1 MEQVTRRRRRRKSYA
16 TQNLIVLIG
25 ILLVLLI
32 AVVLV
37 AVFMG
42 GDKPHDTQGTEAT
55 IGSDPTQSQQVVGLT
70 VTMPT
75 ETSFVTLEQDLV
87 LQGTSDP
94 AQPVTVN
101 GTAVT
106 QNADGSFTHTLQLQQ
121 GVNEITVSHKGES
134 VTYSVEY
141 RYAVQSFVPAK
152 QTAYNCGATVQVE
165 LFVREG
171 SSVRVTLGDQ
181 EVEMKRAKDQVGTGI
196 ADGFVRYTGTYKL
209 PTSNTEDVSL
219 GQFTYTVTCDGI
231 TETYYSGE
239 ITCKKAAEVLS
250 SDPSVTPNYGDY
262 IDVGSGY
269 IVEIITYSAETFNGK
284 TTDDNSDPRN
294 NYLPEGTVDY
304 CSQDVVSN
312 SSMSYMLMRC
322 GRRVYIQKS
331 NYPSGGKVKVV
342 DCYRGTLP
350 DHNEIGFASLEVVD
364 NHTILT
370 LDSLWKAPFYFD
382 LAPQEYINADNR
394 DFRVSRMTAE
404 YVEITFCY
412 ATKFEGAV
420 QIPENNPLFRSAE
433 LTQNASD
440 CTLRLYLKKTGGFYG
455 WDAYY
460 NEDDQLCFAFLNPA
474 KATTGSNAYGADL
487 TGVRIMLDVGHG
499 GLDGGSPA
507 TLPDGTEVDEAQLN
521 LMLSMI
527 LKEELESMGATVIMN
542 RTDDSA
548 LNVDERIQYLM
559 QEAPDLCI
567 AVHQNAISGYPNHS
581 GAEIMYFTPFSQLA
595 SQLIY
600 EQTVKTGI
608 YQKNRLDWYVYYVS
622 RQTSCPVVLTEN
634 GYMTN
639 AGDLANMMDEAVLR
653 QKAQAI
659 AKGVAQYFL
668 TIQ

>member
-1 MEQVTRRRRRRKSYA
+1 MEQAIRRRRRRKSNA

-37 AVFMG
+37 AVFMR
-42 GDKPHDTQGTEAT
+42 DEDPQTTDGTNST
-55 IGSDPTQSQQVVGLT
+55 TGSQATQSQPAAGLA
-70 VTMPT
+70 VTMPK
-75 ETSFVTLEQDLV
+75 ETDFITLEQEMV
-87 LQGTSDP
+87 FQGMSDP
-94 AQPVTVN
+94 AQPVTIN

-106 QNADGSFTHTLQLQQ
+106 QNADGSFAHTVQLQL
-121 GVNEITVSHKGES
+121 GMNEITVSHKDQS

-141 RYAVQSFVPAK
+141 RYAVQSFAPSK

-171 SSVRVTLGDQ
+171 SSVQVMLGNEAVQ
-181 EVEMKRAKDQVGTGI
+181 MKRSNDQVGTGI
-196 ADGFVRYTGTYKL
+196 AEGFVRYTGTYKL
-209 PTSNTEDVSL
+209 PTNNTEELNL
-219 GQFTYTVTCDGI
+219 GQFIYTVTCDGI
-231 TETYYSGE
+231 TETYTSGE
-239 ITCKKAAEVLS
+239 ITCKKAAEILA
-250 SDPSVTPNYGDY
+250 SDPSVTPDYGDY

-284 TTDDNSDPRN
+284 TTDDYSDPRN

-304 CSQDVVSN
+304 CSQNVVTN

-350 DHNEIGFASLEVVD
+350 DHNEIGVASLEIVG
-364 NHTILT
+364 NHTVLT

-382 LAPQEYINADNR
+382 LEPQEYLNTDNR
-394 DFRVSRMTAE
+394 DFRISRLTAE
-404 YVEITFCY
+404 YVDITFCY
-412 ATKFEGAV
+412 ATKFEGTV
-420 QIPENNPLFRSAE
+420 GIPENNPLFRSAE
-433 LTQNASD
+433 LTQNESD
-440 CTLRLYLKKTGGFYG
+440 CTLRLYLKKIGGFYG

-474 KATTGSNAYGADL
+474 KATAGNNAYGADL

-507 TLPDGTEVDEAQLN
+507 TLPDGTEIDEAQLN
-521 LMLSMI
+521 LMLSYI

-542 RTDDSA
+542 RTDGSA
-548 LNVDERIQYLM
+548 LNVDERIQLLM

-567 AVHQNAISGYPNHS
+567 AVHQNAIKGYPNHS
-581 GAEIMYFTPFSQLA
+581 GCEIMYFTPFSQLV
-595 SQLIY
+595 SQLVY
-600 EQTVKTGI
+600 EQTANSGV
-608 YQKNRLDWYVYYVS
+608 YQKNRLDWYIYYVS

-639 AGDLANMMDEAVLR
+639 AGDLANMMDEAVLER
-653 QKAQAI
+653 KAQAI

-668 TIQ
+668 MIQ